1 MKQKRFT
8 EEQKAFALRQ
18 AASLIPRHPICDL
31 ALDPALAPVFRHW
44 QTLYD
49 KTSSSPEARR

>member
-18 AASLIPRHPICDL
+18 TAGEIPCRAVGWYV
-31 ALDPALAPVFRHW
+31 ALLRA
-44 QTLYD
+44 T
-49 KTSSSPEARR
+49 

>member
-18 AASLIPRHPICDL
+18 VVLVRVASAAWPRPP
-31 ALDPALAPVFRHW
+31 DPSF
-44 QTLYD
+44 
-49 KTSSSPEARR
+49 EG